1 MIKEYL
7 NSHYSFKKPMV
18 LKDNKLLGELL
29 TTINHT
35 TYIPG
40 VGLTDVEYV
49 TDLIGVDVYLS
60 FYPDNNLNG
69 VKNYVPE
76 NTLFLFADKFFIN
89 KDGDIDIR
97 PEISGIYTDKILKQ
111 YKTKFKR
118 NNIYIYD
125 IH

>member
-18 LKDNKLLGELL
+18 LKGNKLLGELL

-49 TDLIGVDVYLS
+49 TDLIGVDYLANVGGAIHSHMNGTLAGTLAMRQAIDKDYGNEYAAHTVYTQ
-60 FYPDNNLNG
+60 NG
-69 VKNYVPE
+69 SCTQKKLLRKKKWVRRS
-76 NTLFLFADKFFIN
+76 
-89 KDGDIDIR
+89 R
-97 PEISGIYTDKILKQ
+97 PLVI
-111 YKTKFKR
+111 
-118 NNIYIYD
+118 
-125 IH
+125 